1 MNPGLYIHIPFC
13 RRKCAY
19 CGFFSRGGVADELR
33 DAYGKALLQEA
44 ASVWREEYGGGTVKP
59 ETLYIGGGTPS
70 LMPVSFYVG
79 LLEKLSDFFD
89 FSALCEATF
98 EANPE
103 ELTETY
109 LHDLY
114 HGTPIR
120 RLSIGVQSF
129 FDEDL
134 RRLNRRHSGRE
145 AIQAVEN
152 ARKAGFGN
160 LSVDLIYGL
169 YAEPEQGEESRSRWR
184 ENLARL
190 AALDVPHFSAYALTV
205 EPGTLLEKQLEQGR
219 VRIADEV
226 LLEKE
231 YFYLQEFADK
241 AGYEAYE
248 ISNFARAGRYARH
261 NTNYWRARPYIGLG
275 ASAHSFFGNRRV
287 WNVSDLA
294 AYVADPVGSKQ
305 GEVLTEKDLYHEY
318 VMTALRT
325 VWGVETVILQRFSP
339 ALQADF
345 ARQARKQCRLGN
357 LEPVAGGYRIPASR
371 RFLTDG
377 IAVEF
382 F

>member
-19 CGFFSRGGVADELR
+19 CGFFSRAGLTSEVRE
-33 DAYGKALLQEA
+33 AYRKALLREA
-44 ASVWREEYGGGTVKP
+44 AFVSRSEYGGKVVKP

-70 LMPVSFYVG
+70 LLPVAFYG
-79 LLEKLSDFFD
+79 DLLGALSDFFD
-89 FSALCEATF
+89 FSALQEATF

-103 ELTETY
+103 GLSEDY
-109 LHDLY
+109 LRALY
-114 HGTPIR
+114 QHTPIR

-134 RRLNRRHSGRE
+134 KRLNRGHTGKE

-152 ARKAGFGN
+152 ARKTGFEN
-160 LSVDLIYGL
+160 LSVDLIFGL
-169 YAEPEQGEESRSRWR
+169 YAEGEGRSRWQ
-184 ENLARL
+184 ENLSRL
-190 AALDVPHFSAYALTV
+190 AALSVPHFSAYALTV
-205 EPGTLLEKQLEQGR
+205 EPGTLLEKQLEKGM

-231 YFYLQEFADK
+231 YLYLQQFARE

-248 ISNFARAGRYARH
+248 ISNFARAGRYAVH
-261 NTNYWRARPYIGLG
+261 NTNYWRARPYVGLG

-287 WNVSDLA
+287 WNVSDVA
-294 AYVADPVGSKQ
+294 AYVADPVGSRQ
-305 GEVLTEKDLYHEY
+305 GETLNEKDLYHEY

-325 VWGVETVILQRFSP
+325 MWGVEREALRRFSP
-339 ALQADF
+339 ALQEEF
-345 ARQARKQCRLGN
+345 ARQAGKQCAIGN
-357 LEPVAGGYRIPASR
+357 LEPTPKGYRVPDSR

>member
-19 CGFFSRGGVADELR
+19 CGFFSRAGLTAEIQA
-33 DAYGKALLQEA
+33 AYAKALLREA
-44 ASVWREEYGGGTVKP
+44 SFVSRSEYGGAVVKP

-70 LMPVSFYVG
+70 LLPVDFYAD
-79 LLEKLSDFFD
+79 LLEALSEFFD
-89 FSALCEATF
+89 FSNLREATF

-103 ELTETY
+103 GLSEDY
-109 LHDLY
+109 LRGLY
-114 HGTPIR
+114 QHTPIR
-120 RLSIGVQSF
+120 RLSIGIQSF

-134 RRLNRRHSGRE
+134 KRLNRGHTGQE
-145 AIQAVEN
+145 AVQAVEN
-152 ARKAGFGN
+152 ARKSGFEN
-160 LSVDLIYGL
+160 LSVDLIFGL
-169 YAEPEQGEESRSRWR
+169 YDKEQQSRWK

-190 AALDVPHFSAYALTV
+190 AELSVPHFSAYALTV
-205 EPGTLLEKQLEQGR
+205 EPGTLLAKQLEKGM

-231 YFYLQEFADK
+231 YLYLQQFARETD
-241 AGYEAYE
+241 YEAYE
-248 ISNFARAGRYARH
+248 ISNFARAGKYAEH
-261 NTNYWRARPYIGLG
+261 NTNYWRARPYVGLG

-287 WNVSDLA
+287 WNASDLT
-294 AYVADPVGSKQ
+294 AYVTDPVGSRQ
-305 GEVLTEKDLYHEY
+305 GETLSEKDLYHEY

-325 VWGVETVILQRFSP
+325 VWGVEEESLRRFSP
-339 ALQADF
+339 SLQADF
-345 ARQARKQCRLGN
+345 ARQAGRQCRLGN
-357 LEPVAGGYRIPASR
+357 LEPTPKGYRVPDSR

>member
-19 CGFFSRGGVADELR
+19 CGFFSRAGLTAEMQA
-33 DAYGKALLQEA
+33 AYAKALLREA
-44 ASVWREEYGGGTVKP
+44 SFVSRSEYGGAVVKP

-70 LMPVSFYVG
+70 LLPVDFYAD
-79 LLEKLSDFFD
+79 LLKALSEFFD
-89 FSALCEATF
+89 FSDLREATF

-103 ELTETY
+103 GLSEDY
-109 LHDLY
+109 LRGLY
-114 HGTPIR
+114 QHTPIR
-120 RLSIGVQSF
+120 RLSIGIQSF

-134 RRLNRRHSGRE
+134 KRLNRGHTGQE
-145 AIQAVEN
+145 AVQAVEN
-152 ARKAGFGN
+152 ARKSGFEN
-160 LSVDLIYGL
+160 LSVDLIFGL
-169 YAEPEQGEESRSRWR
+169 YDKEPQSRWK

-190 AALDVPHFSAYALTV
+190 AELSVPHFSAYALTV
-205 EPGTLLEKQLEQGR
+205 EPGTLLAKQLEKGM

-231 YFYLQEFADK
+231 YLYLQQFARET
-241 AGYEAYE
+241 GYEAYE
-248 ISNFARAGRYARH
+248 ISNFARAGKYAEH
-261 NTNYWRARPYIGLG
+261 NTNYWRARPYVGLG

-287 WNVSDLA
+287 WNASDLT
-294 AYVADPVGSKQ
+294 AYVTDPVGSRQ
-305 GEVLTEKDLYHEY
+305 GETLSEKDLYHEY

-325 VWGVETVILQRFSP
+325 VWGVEEENLRRFPPSLQV
-339 ALQADF
+339 DF
-345 ARQARKQCRLGN
+345 ARQAGRQCRLGN
-357 LEPVAGGYRIPASR
+357 LEPTPKGYRVPDSR